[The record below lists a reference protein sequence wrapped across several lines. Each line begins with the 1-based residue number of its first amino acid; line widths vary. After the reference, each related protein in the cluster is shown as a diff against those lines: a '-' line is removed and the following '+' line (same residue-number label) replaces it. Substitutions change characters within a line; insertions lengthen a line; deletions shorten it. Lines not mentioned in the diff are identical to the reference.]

1 MTIGGVTV
9 PPSFSGL
16 TSFVGL
22 YQVNVQVPSET
33 PTGDAVPLVLTIG
46 GTQSNLV
53 TIAVGSPSPPTS
65 NPAPTITSLS
75 PTSIPADSIV
85 QTLIINGTGF
95 TAAST
100 VSINGVV
107 KTMTFVSGTRLTTQ
121 MTDSDLGQTG
131 SYPVVVTN
139 PAPGGGTSNV
149 LSFLVVAPP
158 PDDGDD
164 DDY

>member
-1 MTIGGVTV
+1 M
-9 PPSFSGL
+9 
-16 TSFVGL
+16 GL
-22 YQVNVQVPSET
+22 YQVNVQVPAGS

-46 GTQSNLV
+46 GTQSNPV
-53 TIAVGSPSPPTS
+53 TIAVGSPSPSTS

-75 PTSIPADSIV
+75 PTSIQADSIV
-85 QTLIINGTGF
+85 QTLTINGTGF
-95 TAAST
+95 IAAST
-100 VSINGVV
+100 VGINGVA
-107 KTMTFVSGTRLTTQ
+107 KTMTFVSGTRLTIQITE
-121 MTDSDLGQTG
+121 SDLAQTG

-158 PDDGDD
+158 PNDGSDY